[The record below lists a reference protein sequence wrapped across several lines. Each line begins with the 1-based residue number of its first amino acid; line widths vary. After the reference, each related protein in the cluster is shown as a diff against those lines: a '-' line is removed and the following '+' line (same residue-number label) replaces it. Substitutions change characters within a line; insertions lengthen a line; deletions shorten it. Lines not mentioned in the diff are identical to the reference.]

1 MADLRNTAQKCSC
14 EESEKGDFNGR
25 KVPLKRSFNGQ
36 KVPLVYG
43 RKVPL
48 KDTGGVVVFGPWAEV
63 EPLVGDFGEWEEEG
77 VL

>member
-1 MADLRNTAQKCSC
+1 MADLRNTAQKCGC

-36 KVPLVYG
+36 KVPLVNG

-48 KDTGGVVVFGPWAEV
+48 KVTGGVVVPGPWAEV